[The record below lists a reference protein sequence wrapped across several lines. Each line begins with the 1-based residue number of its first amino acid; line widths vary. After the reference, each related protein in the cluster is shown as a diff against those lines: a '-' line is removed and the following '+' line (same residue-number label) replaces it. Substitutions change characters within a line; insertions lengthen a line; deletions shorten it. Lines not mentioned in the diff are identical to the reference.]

1 MPCYRTTDPHRSR
14 MLTMTTTPTSTHLP
28 LTAVV
33 VAASSIALGAHA
45 DTITVCLDGSCDFTD
60 PVAAVNAAAAGDT
73 VQIAAGTY
81 PLAATIV
88 MYGKN
93 LTLRGAVD
101 AQGRPATVLD
111 GQGARSVL
119 SVLSV
124 SNLTKFE
131 NLVVTNG
138 RSDYGGG
145 VFLSGADPV
154 FRNCRFTNNTAAWRG
169 GAMLLSSLSH
179 PTLID
184 CELTGNSAGNTQ
196 FPGQGSAGAI
206 SIQNNTLTLIG
217 CTVATNS
224 TDGTGSAF
232 LLTSSGTVILESSRV
247 CGNLAPNGVQVHLNG
262 GGGTVVEDLRSCIS
276 SDCTSCPTTPA
287 CTGDIDWDGAVT
299 GADLGLMLSSW
310 GSCPGCA
317 EDLNH
322 DGTVNGFDLGVLLAT
337 WGSCG

>member
-1 MPCYRTTDPHRSR
+1 MSN
-14 MLTMTTTPTSTHLP
+14 TTTPIRLSLP
-28 LTAVV
+28 ARSLAA
-33 VAASSIALGAHA
+33 VAAGSIAFAAHA
-45 DTITVCLDGSCDFTD
+45 ETITVCIDGSCDFTD
-60 PVAAVNAAAAGDT
+60 PVAAVNAALAGDT

-81 PLAATIV
+81 PLAATIT
-88 MYGKN
+88 MYGKD

-101 AQGRPATVLD
+101 AQGRPATVLS

-124 SNLTKFE
+124 SNLTRFE

-154 FRNCRFTNNTAAWRG
+154 FRNCRFTNNVATWLG
-169 GAMLLSSLSH
+169 GAMRLSSLSH

-184 CELTGNSAGNTQ
+184 CELSGNSAGNTQ

-206 SIQNNTLTLIG
+206 SVSNNTLTLIG
-217 CTVATNS
+217 CTVTSNS
-224 TDGTGSAF
+224 VDGTGGAF
-232 LLTSSGTVILESSRV
+232 LLTSSGTVILESTRV

-276 SDCTSCPTTPA
+276 SDCASCPVTPA
-287 CTGDIDWDGAVT
+287 CTGDINWDGAVN

-317 EDLNH
+317 EDLNY
-322 DGTVNGFDLGVLLAT
+322 DGTVNGLDLGMLLGT

>member
-1 MPCYRTTDPHRSR
+1 
-14 MLTMTTTPTSTHLP
+14 LGTTPLQTRHTLP
-28 LTAVV
+28 ALSLTAVAAGSIAF
-33 VAASSIALGAHA
+33 AASA

-60 PVAAVNAAAAGDT
+60 PAAAVNAAVTGDT

-81 PLAATIV
+81 PLAATILI
-88 MYGKN
+88 YGKN

-101 AQGRPATVLD
+101 AQGRPATVLS

-119 SVLSV
+119 DVLSV

-154 FRNCRFTNNTAAWRG
+154 FRNCRFTNNVATWLG
-169 GAMLLSSLSH
+169 GAMRLSSASH

-184 CELTGNSAGNTQ
+184 CELSGNSAGNTQ
-196 FPGQGSAGAI
+196 FPGRGSAGAI
-206 SIQNNTLTLIG
+206 SVQNNTLTLIG
-217 CTVATNS
+217 CTVTSNS
-224 TDGTGSAF
+224 VDGTGGAF
-232 LLTSSGTVILESSRV
+232 LLTSSGTVILESTRV

-262 GGGTVVEDLRSCIS
+262 GGGTVVEDPRSCIS
-276 SDCTSCPTTPA
+276 SDCASCPATPA
-287 CTGDIDWDGAVT
+287 CTGDIDWDGAVN

-322 DGTVNGFDLGVLLAT
+322 DGTVNGLDLGMMLGT
-337 WGSCG
+337 WGACG

>member
-1 MPCYRTTDPHRSR
+1 MSI
-14 MLTMTTTPTSTHLP
+14 TPTPIRLSLP
-28 LTAVV
+28 ARSLAVV
-33 VAASSIALGAHA
+33 TAGSIALAAHA
-45 DTITVCLDGSCDFTD
+45 ETITVCIDGSCDFTD
-60 PVAAVNAAAAGDT
+60 PVAAVNAALAGDT

-81 PLAATIV
+81 PLAATIT
-88 MYGKN
+88 MYGKD

-101 AQGRPATVLD
+101 AQGRPATVLS

-124 SNLTKFE
+124 SNLTRFE

-154 FRNCRFTNNTAAWRG
+154 FRNCRFTNNVATWLG
-169 GAMLLSSLSH
+169 GAMRLSSSSH

-184 CELTGNSAGNTQ
+184 CELSGNSAGNTQ
-196 FPGQGSAGAI
+196 FPGRGSAGAI
-206 SIQNNTLTLIG
+206 SVQNNTLTLIG
-217 CTVATNS
+217 CTVTSNS
-224 TDGTGSAF
+224 VDGTGGAF
-232 LLTSSGTVILESSRV
+232 LLTSSGTVILESTRV

-276 SDCTSCPTTPA
+276 SDCASCPVTPA
-287 CTGDIDWDGAVT
+287 CTGDINWDGAVN

-317 EDLNH
+317 EDLNY
-322 DGTVNGFDLGVLLAT
+322 DGTVNGLDLGMLLGT

>member
-1 MPCYRTTDPHRSR
+1 MG
-14 MLTMTTTPTSTHLP
+14 TTPLQTRHTLP
-28 LTAVV
+28 ALSLTAVAAGSIAF
-33 VAASSIALGAHA
+33 AASA

-60 PVAAVNAAAAGDT
+60 PAAAVNAAVTGDT

-81 PLAATIV
+81 PLAATILI
-88 MYGKN
+88 YGKN

-101 AQGRPATVLD
+101 AQGRPATVLS

-119 SVLSV
+119 DVLSV

-154 FRNCRFTNNTAAWRG
+154 FRNCRFTNNVATWLG
-169 GAMLLSSLSH
+169 GAMRLSSASH

-184 CELTGNSAGNTQ
+184 CELSGNSAGNTQ
-196 FPGQGSAGAI
+196 FPGRGSAGAI
-206 SIQNNTLTLIG
+206 SVQNNTLTLIG
-217 CTVATNS
+217 CTVTSNS
-224 TDGTGSAF
+224 VDGTGGAF
-232 LLTSSGTVILESSRV
+232 LLTSSGTVILESTRV

-262 GGGTVVEDLRSCIS
+262 GGGTVVEDPRSCIS
-276 SDCTSCPTTPA
+276 SDCASCPATPA
-287 CTGDIDWDGAVT
+287 CTGDIDWDGAVN

-322 DGTVNGFDLGVLLAT
+322 DGTVNGLDLGMMLGT
-337 WGSCG
+337 WGACG

>member
-1 MPCYRTTDPHRSR
+1 MSI
-14 MLTMTTTPTSTHLP
+14 TPTPIRLSLP
-28 LTAVV
+28 ARSLAVV
-33 VAASSIALGAHA
+33 TAGSIALAAHA
-45 DTITVCLDGSCDFTD
+45 ETITVCIDGSCDFTD
-60 PVAAVNAAAAGDT
+60 PVAAVNAALAGDT

-81 PLAATIV
+81 PLAATIT
-88 MYGKN
+88 MYGKD

-101 AQGRPATVLD
+101 AQGRPATVLS

-124 SNLTKFE
+124 SNLTRFE

-145 VFLSGADPV
+145 VFLSGAMPV
-154 FRNCRFTNNTAAWRG
+154 FRNCRFTNNVATWLG
-169 GAMLLSSLSH
+169 GAMRLSSSSH

-184 CELTGNSAGNTQ
+184 CELSGNSAGNTQ
-196 FPGQGSAGAI
+196 FPGRGSAGAI
-206 SIQNNTLTLIG
+206 SVQNNTLTLIG
-217 CTVATNS
+217 CTVTSNS
-224 TDGTGSAF
+224 VDGTGGAF
-232 LLTSSGTVILESSRV
+232 LLTSSGTVILESTRV

-276 SDCTSCPTTPA
+276 SDCASCPVTPA
-287 CTGDIDWDGAVT
+287 CTGDINWDGAVN

-317 EDLNH
+317 EDLNY
-322 DGTVNGFDLGVLLAT
+322 DGTVNGLDLGMLLGT

>member
-1 MPCYRTTDPHRSR
+1 MSN
-14 MLTMTTTPTSTHLP
+14 TTTPIRLSLP
-28 LTAVV
+28 ARSLAA
-33 VAASSIALGAHA
+33 VAAGSIALAAHA
-45 DTITVCLDGSCDFTD
+45 ETITVCLDGSCDFTD
-60 PVAAVNAAAAGDT
+60 PAAAVSAAATGDT

-81 PLAATIV
+81 PLAATILI
-88 MYGKN
+88 YGKN

-101 AQGRPATVLD
+101 AQGRPATVLS

-119 SVLSV
+119 DVLSV

-154 FRNCRFTNNTAAWRG
+154 FRNCRFTNNVATWLG
-169 GAMLLSSLSH
+169 GAMRLSSSSH

-184 CELTGNSAGNTQ
+184 CELSGNSAGNTQ
-196 FPGQGSAGAI
+196 FPGRGSAGAI
-206 SIQNNTLTLIG
+206 SVQNNTLTLIG
-217 CTVATNS
+217 CTVTSNS
-224 TDGTGSAF
+224 VDGTGGAF
-232 LLTSSGTVILESSRV
+232 LLTSSGTVILESTRV

-276 SDCTSCPTTPA
+276 SDCASCPVTPA
-287 CTGDIDWDGAVT
+287 CTGDINWDGAVN

-317 EDLNH
+317 EDLNY
-322 DGTVNGFDLGVLLAT
+322 DGTVNGLDLGMLLGT

>member
-1 MPCYRTTDPHRSR
+1 MIT
-14 MLTMTTTPTSTHLP
+14 TTTPTRRS
-28 LTAVV
+28 LTARSLTA
-33 VAASSIALGAHA
+33 VAASSIVLAAHA
-45 DTITVCLDGSCDFTD
+45 ETITVCLDGSCDFTD
-60 PVAAVNAAAAGDT
+60 PAAAVDAAAAGDT
-73 VQIAAGTY
+73 VQLAAGTY

-101 AQGRPATVLD
+101 AQGRPATVLS

-119 SVLSV
+119 NVLSV
-124 SNLTKFE
+124 SNLTRFE

-145 VFLSGADPV
+145 VFLSGADPI
-154 FRNCRFTNNTAAWRG
+154 FRNCRFTNNIAAWRG
-169 GAMLLSSLSH
+169 GAMLLSSTSR
-179 PTLID
+179 PTLVD

-217 CTVATNS
+217 CTVTANS
-224 TDGTGSAF
+224 ADGTGGAF

-247 CGNLAPNGVQVHLNG
+247 CGNPAPNGVQVHLNG
-262 GGGTVVEDLRSCIS
+262 GGGAVVEDPRSCV
-276 SDCTSCPTTPA
+276 SDECGSCATTPA
-287 CTGDIDWDGAVT
+287 CTGDINWDGAVT

-317 EDLNH
+317 EDLNF
-322 DGTVNGFDLGVLLAT
+322 DGTVNGIDLGMLLGT
-337 WGSCG
+337 WGSCD